1 MVESLFYRGKFLD
14 GGKSMV
20 DDESMSELVDLLI
33 VGGGIN
39 GVGIAADASGRG
51 LSVLLCEQ
59 GDLAG
64 ATSSASSKLIHGGLR
79 YLEHW
84 HFRLVHEALV
94 EREVLLRKAPHLIQ
108 PQRFILP
115 HRPHLRPRWL
125 IRTGLFLY
133 DHLAKRGQLPAS
145 KGLPLLAD
153 KNNPLQNKLTHAFQY
168 FDCKVDDARLVVAN
182 ALQAQQQGA
191 RILTRTACQSAI
203 RRGGLWHVTLEDGAD
218 ASHRGLNLQY
228 RAKVLINATGPWAQ
242 SFIETRLKQPSPQDI
257 RLVKGSHFVVKAL
270 YTGDQAYLLQNDD
283 DRIVFVIPFGDD
295 FTLVGTT
302 DREYSGDP
310 ADVAM
315 DGEEEAYLLQAVND
329 CFTRQL
335 SSKDILWR
343 YAGVRPLCDDDSA
356 RASEISRDYILE
368 LGLGDDAKAPL
379 LSVFG
384 GKITTYRKLA
394 ETALA
399 QLKPFLPEMGAD
411 WTAETALVG
420 GELAGHGE
428 GDFDQWLQSQAQCY
442 PWLPMALLA
451 RLGRAYG
458 SQLGEVLAD
467 ATAMGDM
474 GFCFGAGLYQR
485 EVEYL
490 VAKEWARSSED
501 ILWRRSK
508 LGLYFKQA
516 EVEKL
521 DAFVRELIQCDDDDS
536 YSAKLSGLS

>member
-1 MVESLFYRGKFLD
+1 MVNDDPMSD
-14 GGKSMV
+14 VV
-20 DDESMSELVDLLI
+20 DVLI

-39 GVGIAADASGRG
+39 GAGIAADASGRG

-59 GDLAG
+59 GDLAS

-125 IRTGLFLY
+125 IRTGLFVY

-145 KGLPLLAD
+145 KGLPLLANE
-153 KNNPLQNKLTHAFQY
+153 NNPLKNTLKYGFQY
-168 FDCKVDDARLVVAN
+168 FDCRVDDARLVVAN
-182 ALQAQQQGA
+182 AQQACQQSA
-191 RILTRTACQSAI
+191 TILTRTACQSAV
-203 RRGGLWHVTLEDGAD
+203 RQDGLWHVKLKNSRNGRCQQ
-218 ASHRGLNLQY
+218 H

-242 SFIETRLKQPSPQDI
+242 SFIEGPVKQESPQHI
-257 RLVKGSHFVVKAL
+257 RLVKGSHFIVKRM
-270 YTGDQAYLLQNDD
+270 YPGPQAYLLQNDD
-283 DRIVFVIPFGDD
+283 DRVVFVIPFGAD

-302 DREYSGDP
+302 DTEYNGDP
-310 ADVAM
+310 AAVEM
-315 DGEEEAYLLQAVND
+315 DDEEEVYLLKALNA

-335 SSKDILWR
+335 GREDIIWR

-356 RASEISRDYILE
+356 RPSDISRDYILE
-368 LGLGDDAKAPL
+368 LGLGDDGRAPL
-379 LSVFG
+379 LSIFG

-399 QLKPFLPEMGAD
+399 QLKPFLPQMGAG
-411 WTAETALVG
+411 WTAQVPLPG
-420 GELAGHGE
+420 GDIGGCGE
-428 GDFDQWLQSQAQCY
+428 GAYEQWLQAQANNY
-442 PWLPMALLA
+442 PWLAKSLLT
-451 RLGRAYG
+451 RLSRAYG
-458 SQLGEVLAD
+458 SQLHEVLRG
-467 ATAMGDM
+467 ATTMADM
-474 GFCFGAGLYQR
+474 GLCFGADLYQR

-490 VAKEWARSSED
+490 LTNEWARSGED

-508 LGLYFKQA
+508 LGLYFTPAQA
-516 EVEKL
+516 DRLE
-521 DAFVRELIQCDDDDS
+521 AFVG
-536 YSAKLSGLS
+536 GLNQNGTQD

>member
-1 MVESLFYRGKFLD
+1 MVN
-14 GGKSMV
+14 
-20 DDESMSELVDLLI
+20 DEFMSDVVDLLI

-39 GVGIAADASGRG
+39 GAGIAADASGRG

-59 GDLAG
+59 GDLAS

-145 KGLPLLAD
+145 EGLPLFAD
-153 KNNPLQNKLTHAFQY
+153 ENNPLQNTLKYGFQY

-182 ALQAQQQGA
+182 AQQARQQGA
-191 RILTRTACQSAI
+191 TILTRTACQSAV
-203 RRGGLWHVTLEDGAD
+203 RKDGMWHVELEN
-218 ASHRGLNLQY
+218 SNTGLRQQH

-242 SFIETRLKQPSPQDI
+242 SFIEGPLKQTSPQNI
-257 RLVKGSHFVVKAL
+257 RLVKGSHFIVKRL
-270 YTGDQAYLLQNDD
+270 YPGQQAYLLQNDD
-283 DRIVFVIPFGDD
+283 DRVVFVIPFGAD

-302 DREYSGDP
+302 DTEYSGDP
-310 ADVAM
+310 AAVEM
-315 DGEEEAYLLQAVND
+315 DDEEEAYLLQALNA
-329 CFTRQL
+329 CFNQQL
-335 SSKDILWR
+335 GREDIIWR

-356 RASEISRDYILE
+356 KPSDISRDYILE
-368 LGLGDDAKAPL
+368 LGLGDDGRAPL
-379 LSVFG
+379 LSIFG

-399 QLKPFLPEMGAD
+399 QLKPFLPQMGAD
-411 WTAETALVG
+411 WTAQVPLLG
-420 GELAGHGE
+420 GDIGGYGE
-428 GDFDQWLQSQAQCY
+428 GVYEQWLQAQAHHY
-442 PWLPMALLA
+442 PWLARTLLT

-458 SQLGEVLAD
+458 SQLHEVLAG
-467 ATAMGDM
+467 ATTVADM
-474 GFCFGAGLYQR
+474 GLCFGADLYQR

-490 VAKEWARSSED
+490 VAKEWACSGED

-508 LGLYFKQA
+508 QALYFTSAQA
-516 EVEKL
+516 DRLEV
-521 DAFVRELIQCDDDDS
+521 FVG
-536 YSAKLSGLS
+536 GLNQNGTQG

>member
-1 MVESLFYRGKFLD
+1 
-14 GGKSMV
+14 MV
-20 DDESMSELVDLLI
+20 DDEFMVNNKAMSDIVDVLI

-59 GDLAG
+59 GDLAS

-108 PQRFILP
+108 PQGFILP

-125 IRTGLFLY
+125 IRTGLFVY

-153 KNNPLQNKLTHAFQY
+153 ENNPLQNTLKYGFQY
-168 FDCKVDDARLVVAN
+168 FDCKVDDARLVIAN
-182 ALQAQQQGA
+182 AQQAHQQGA
-191 RILTRTACQSAI
+191 TILTRTACQCAV
-203 RRGGLWHVTLEDGAD
+203 RQDGLWHVELKDSRTG
-218 ASHRGLNLQY
+218 HCQQH

-242 SFIETRLKQPSPQDI
+242 SFIEGPLKQESPQNI
-257 RLVKGSHFVVKAL
+257 RLVKGSHFIVERM
-270 YTGDQAYLLQNDD
+270 YPGQQAYLLQNDD
-283 DRIVFVIPFGDD
+283 DRVVFVIPFGTD

-302 DREYSGDP
+302 DTEYKGDP
-310 ADVAM
+310 AAVEM
-315 DGEEEAYLLQAVND
+315 DDEEEVYLLQALNA
-329 CFTRQL
+329 CFTRQ
-335 SSKDILWR
+335 SGREDILWR

-356 RASEISRDYILE
+356 RPSDISRDYILE
-368 LGLGDDAKAPL
+368 LGLGDDGRAPL
-379 LSVFG
+379 LSIFG

-394 ETALA
+394 ETALV
-399 QLKPFLPEMGAD
+399 QLKPFLPQMGAD
-411 WTAETALVG
+411 WTAQAPLLG
-420 GELAGHGE
+420 GDICGYGE
-428 GDFDQWLQSQAQCY
+428 GAYEQWLQSQANKY
-442 PWLPMALLA
+442 PWLARTLLA

-458 SQLGEVLAD
+458 SQLHEVLRG
-467 ATAMGDM
+467 ATTMADM
-474 GFCFGAGLYQR
+474 GPCFGADLYQR

-490 VAKEWARSSED
+490 VAKEWARSGED

-508 LGLYFKQA
+508 LGLYFTPAQA
-516 EVEKL
+516 DRL
-521 DAFVRELIQCDDDDS
+521 DAFVGTL
-536 YSAKLSGLS
+536 KH

>member
-1 MVESLFYRGKFLD
+1 
-14 GGKSMV
+14 MV
-20 DDESMSELVDLLI
+20 DDESMSDVVDLLI

-59 GDLAG
+59 GDLASG
-64 ATSSASSKLIHGGLR
+64 TSSASSKLIHGGLR

-94 EREVLLRKAPHLIQ
+94 EREILLRKAPHLIQ

-145 KGLPLLAD
+145 KGLPLLAND
-153 KNNPLQNKLTHAFQY
+153 NNPLKNKLKYGFQY

-191 RILTRTACQSAI
+191 RILTRTTCQSAV
-203 RRGGLWHVTLEDGAD
+203 RQDGLWHVELEDSD
-218 ASHRGLNLQY
+218 AGLCQKH
-228 RAKVLINATGPWAQ
+228 RAKVLINAAGPWAQ
-242 SFIETRLKQPSPQDI
+242 SFIEKRLKQQSPQDI
-257 RLVKGSHFVVKAL
+257 RLVKGSHFIVKSL
-270 YTGDQAYLLQNDD
+270 YSGDEAYLLQNDD
-283 DRIVFVIPFGDD
+283 DRIVFVIPFCDN

-302 DREYSGDP
+302 DTEYSGDP
-310 ADVAM
+310 AAVEM
-315 DGEEEAYLLQAVND
+315 DGGEEAYLLQAVNE

-335 SSKDILWR
+335 TSEDILWR
-343 YAGVRPLCDDDSA
+343 YAGVRPLCDDDST
-356 RASEISRDYILE
+356 RASDISRDYILE
-368 LGLGDDAKAPL
+368 LGLGNDGTAPL
-379 LSVFG
+379 LSAFG

-399 QLKPFLPEMGAD
+399 QLKPFLPQMGSD
-411 WTAETALVG
+411 WTAKVPLVG
-420 GELAGHGE
+420 GNIATHSE
-428 GDFDQWLQSQAQCY
+428 GAYDQWLQIQAQCY
-442 PWLPMALLA
+442 PWLPRALLT
-451 RLGRAYG
+451 RFGRAYG

-467 ATAMGDM
+467 ATSMSDM
-474 GFCFGAGLYQR
+474 GLRFGADLYQR

-490 VAKEWARSSED
+490 VAKEWARSGED

-508 LGLYFKQA
+508 LGLYFEQA

-521 DAFVRELIQCDDDDS
+521 EAFVRALTHD
-536 YSAKLSGLS
+536 GLDF

>member
-1 MVESLFYRGKFLD
+1 MA
-14 GGKSMV
+14 
-20 DDESMSELVDLLI
+20 DDEPMSDVVDLLI

-39 GVGIAADASGRG
+39 GAGIAADASGRG

-59 GDLAG
+59 GDLAS

-145 KGLPLLAD
+145 KGLPLLAHE
-153 KNNPLQNKLTHAFQY
+153 NNPLKNTLKYGFQY

-182 ALQAQQQGA
+182 ALQARQQGA
-191 RILTRTACQSAI
+191 TILTRTACQSAVSQ
-203 RRGGLWHVTLEDGAD
+203 GGLWHVELKDSNTG
-218 ASHRGLNLQY
+218 HCQQY
-228 RAKVLINATGPWAQ
+228 RSKVLINATGPWAQ
-242 SFIETRLKQPSPQDI
+242 SFIEGPLKQESPQNI
-257 RLVKGSHFVVKAL
+257 RLVKGSHFIVKRM
-270 YTGDQAYLLQNDD
+270 YPGQQAYLLQNDD
-283 DRIVFVIPFGDD
+283 DRVVFVIPFGND

-302 DREYSGDP
+302 DTEYSGDP
-310 ADVAM
+310 AAVEM
-315 DGEEEAYLLQAVND
+315 DDEEEAYLLHAIND

-335 SSKDILWR
+335 DSADILWR

-356 RASEISRDYILE
+356 KASDISRDYILE
-368 LGLGDDAKAPL
+368 LGLGDDDSAPL
-379 LSVFG
+379 LSIFG

-399 QLKPFLPEMGAD
+399 QLKPFLPQMGDD
-411 WTAETALVG
+411 WTTRVPLVG
-420 GELAGHGE
+420 GDIGGYGE
-428 GDFDQWLQSQAQCY
+428 EAYEQWLQAQANNC
-442 PWLPMALLA
+442 PWLAKTLLE

-458 SQLGEVLAD
+458 SQLHEVLAG
-467 ATAMGDM
+467 ATAMADM
-474 GFCFGAGLYQR
+474 GRCFGADLYQR

-490 VAKEWARSSED
+490 LTKEWACSGED

-508 LGLYFKQA
+508 LGLYFTKAQA
-516 EVEKL
+516 DKL
-521 DAFVRELIQCDDDDS
+521 EAFVGALNQN
-536 YSAKLSGLS
+536 SAQH